1 MRHKLLIYLA
11 IVGLFF
17 SIVSISYCADKKVS
31 KKAETKKIEEQKDN
45 TAILADAIRALRAEV
60 LNWQKKYH
68 MERYTN
74 MQLRAIN
81 SLCITQEFVDNQQTI
96 IDLQKKIQ
104 QQQLIGGQI
113 Q

>member
-1 MRHKLLIYLA
+1 MKKIAAVVALA
-11 IVGLFF
+11 FIVFLPPAWGGE
-17 SIVSISYCADKKVS
+17 KKV
-31 KKAETKKIEEQKDN
+31 TGKIEQKDQMLEMAN
-45 TAILADAIRALRAEV
+45 AMRALRAEV

-81 SLCITQEFVDNQQTI
+81 SLCITQEFVENQQAI
-96 IDLQKKIQ
+96 LDLQKKIQ

-113 Q
+113 K